1 MTSEQIAEI
10 ILEVINEETVFY
22 ALSAWAALIIS
33 GGVVLG
39 LAADRLIREVTEKL
53 RQ

>member
-1 MTSEQIAEI
+1 MTSEQIAAI

-22 ALSAWAALIIS
+22 ALSAWAALITS
-33 GGVVLG
+33 GGVTLG
-39 LAADRLIREVTEKL
+39 LAMDRMIRLVIEKI